1 MNELLV
7 SNTIS
12 LSEAQ
17 ISDMQAIQRYLAEAD
32 IKSGSVRTYKSG
44 VRRLYEWMICNNK
57 LLHQMNRTDVILF
70 KKKLVE
76 ADLSHKSKTAYF
88 QGVISFLKWYGV
100 AISGKDIVSGISG
113 FDNITDF
120 QKDAITK
127 EEFKK
132 LLNVCSKS
140 DNYVSKRNFAIIWL
154 LGTTGMRGSLSVRNL
169 KWKDIIRRECVD
181 EHDKV
186 HLRDFIRYQKK
197 GKAIKED
204 FVPIND
210 DTYIKLM
217 EWHRAVERYFG
228 YVDDNWNIFYSFY
241 PVRYRNSEKMTEP
254 VPLSDSGFRDIV
266 RSLMKE
272 AGIWS
277 KTKSMH
283 SIRHFFA
290 TTILRQTNG
299 NKELVRS
306 LMGHSSTVVTDTY
319 TKQADRFLISNK
331 IQDISF
337 V

>member
-1 MNELLV
+1 M
-7 SNTIS
+7 
-12 LSEAQ
+12 
-17 ISDMQAIQRYLAEAD
+17 
-32 IKSGSVRTYKSG
+32 
-44 VRRLYEWMICNNK
+44 
-57 LLHQMNRTDVILF
+57 
-70 KKKLVE
+70 
-76 ADLSHKSKTAYF
+76 
-88 QGVISFLKWYGV
+88 
-100 AISGKDIVSGISG
+100 
-113 FDNITDF
+113 
-120 QKDAITK
+120 
-127 EEFKK
+127 
-132 LLNVCSKS
+132 
-140 DNYVSKRNFAIIWL
+140 
-154 LGTTGMRGSLSVRNL
+154 
-169 KWKDIIRRECVD
+169 
-181 EHDKV
+181 
-186 HLRDFIRYQKK
+186 
-197 GKAIKED
+197 
-204 FVPIND
+204 
-210 DTYIKLM
+210 
-217 EWHRAVERYFG
+217 
-228 YVDDNWNIFYSFY
+228 DDNWNIFYSFY